1 MTDADDAEAF
11 WREAWADPKPTCPVC
26 GAPVNSEGCTVELGH
41 DSDTDTD
48 DPCPS
53 CGEPLEL
60 AEDGTLA
67 PCAVCAAAVTP
78 TEETE
83 R

>member
-1 MTDADDAEAF
+1 MTDAEDF
-11 WREAWADPKPTCPVC
+11 WREAWGATPTTCPVC

-48 DPCPS
+48 
-53 CGEPLEL
+53 
-60 AEDGTLA
+60 
-67 PCAVCAAAVTP
+67 
-78 TEETE
+78 TEETA